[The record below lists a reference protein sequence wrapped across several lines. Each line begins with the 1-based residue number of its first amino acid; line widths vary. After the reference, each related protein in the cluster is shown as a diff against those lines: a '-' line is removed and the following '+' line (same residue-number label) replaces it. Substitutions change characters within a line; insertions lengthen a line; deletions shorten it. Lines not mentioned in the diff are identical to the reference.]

1 MSAKEHIAI
10 AVPSLDGRIPMPLAE
25 FIAMATA
32 ENHNPDCPWGFT
44 LIPIVRKQPFELP
57 RNIAVREFLKTDAS
71 RLWFIDDDMIPYP
84 GRSVQLLRGDADIVV
99 GGYIRAGARTD
110 NTIDL
115 SVLLFEDAKNDRGEE
130 TFRSLPFSTRDDF
143 FPIKSGGTGC
153 MLIKRRVL
161 EDPRMMYPTTYVDWR
176 GIERDLFDEE
186 DAPPPIFKT
195 HRKPN
200 GDTDIGEDHDFCR
213 RAGLLGYSIHG
224 HMLYGM
230 DHQKTTTAEMILKT
244 IAVEKVKTRQLVEG
258 GAR

>member
-1 MSAKEHIAI
+1 MKRKEHIAI
-10 AVPSLDGRIPMPLAE
+10 AVPSLTGAIPLPLAE

-32 ENHNPDCPWGFT
+32 ENHNECSPFGFT
-44 LIPIVRKQPFELP
+44 LIPVVRKQPYELA
-57 RNIAVREFLKTDAS
+57 RNIAVREFLKTEAS
-71 RLWFIDDDMIPYP
+71 RLWFIDDDMIPFP
-84 GRSVQLLRGDADIVV
+84 GRSVQLLRGEADIVV
-99 GGYIRAGARTD
+99 GAYVRAGARTD

-115 SVLLFEDAKNDRGEE
+115 TVLLFQDAKNDRGEE
-130 TFRSLPFSTRDDF
+130 TFRSVPYSAREGF

-161 EDPRMMYPTTYVDWR
+161 EDPRMMYPSTYTDWR
-176 GIERDLFDEE
+176 GIERDQFDED
-186 DAPPPIFKT
+186 DAPPPIFRT

-200 GDTDIGEDHDFCR
+200 GDTDLGEDHDFCR

-258 GAR
+258 GA